1 MWGVAIV
8 RPFFKN
14 DDFNFL
20 TEIALGS
27 VYWQA
32 ADVGEVLTTADRIH
46 DGRARSWVDE
56 WTATADRLTQLAA
69 ASAAAGRAGS
79 AAGQYLR
86 GSLYYSLATYSADGA
101 GEQDLFG
108 SLWEKHRAAW
118 DRFVDLADFGG
129 AEAERIEIPYEGTT
143 LPGYFFRSGP
153 AGTPRRTLIFNNG
166 SDGSVVGAL
175 TGGIADAL
183 ERGWNAMTFDGP
195 GQNAALV
202 RQGLAF
208 RPDWEKVITPVV
220 DFLSARA
227 DVDGEKL
234 ALLGV
239 SQGGYWVPRALAFEH
254 RIAAAVADPGVV
266 DVSTTILRHLPH
278 MMIKLLEEGDREKFD
293 RDMEWTLKIS
303 PATRSLLALRM
314 RPYGVSAPYDFFSLA
329 RDYALT
335 DEVIAQISTPVLVT
349 DPDNEQFWPGQSREL
364 FEKLPGETK
373 AIIAF
378 TQEEGADSHCE
389 PVASGLRG
397 ERIFDWLN
405 EQIPALSTRRSS
417 AVGDG

>member
-1 MWGVAIV
+1 M
-8 RPFFKN
+8 RPFFKD

-27 VYWQA
+27 VYRQA
-32 ADVGEVLTTADRIH
+32 ADAGEVLTTVDRIH
-46 DGRARSWVDE
+46 DGQAQSWVDE
-56 WTATADRLTQLAA
+56 WTATADRLAQEAAGNAGEGRRSSA
-69 ASAAAGRAGS
+69 AS
-79 AAGQYLR
+79 QYLR
-86 GSLYYSLATYSADGA
+86 ASLYYSLATYSADAA
-101 GEQDLFG
+101 GEPDLFG

-129 AEAERIEIPYEGTT
+129 AAAERIEIPYEGTT

-202 RQGLAF
+202 RQGLTF

-266 DVSTTILRHLPH
+266 DVSTTILGHLPH
-278 MMIKLLEEGDREKFD
+278 VMIKLLEDGEREKFD
-293 RDMEWTLKIS
+293 RDIDWTLKIS
-303 PATRSLLALRM
+303 PSTRSLLALRM
-314 RPYGVSAPYDFFSLA
+314 RPYGVSAAYDFFSFA

-349 DPDNEQFWPGQSREL
+349 DPENEQFWPGQSREL
-364 FEKLPGETK
+364 FDKLPGETK

-405 EQIPALSTRRSS
+405 ERVPA
-417 AVGDG
+417 

>member
-1 MWGVAIV
+1 M

-14 DDFNFL
+14 DSFNFL

-32 ADVGEVLTTADRIH
+32 ADVGEVLTTVDRIH
-46 DGRARSWVDE
+46 DGKAGSWVDE
-56 WTATADRLTQLAA
+56 WTATGDRLTQLAA
-69 ASAAAGRAGS
+69 ANAAAGRGRS

-86 GSLYYSLATYSADGA
+86 GSLYYSLATYSADGT
-101 GEQDLFG
+101 DDPSLFAA
-108 SLWEKHRAAW
+108 LWEKHRDAW

-129 AEAERIEIPYEGTT
+129 AAAERIEIPYEGTT

-153 AGTPRRTLIFNNG
+153 ARTPRRTLIFNNG

-208 RPDWEKVITPVV
+208 RPDWERVITPVV
-220 DFLSARA
+220 DFVSGRA

-239 SQGGYWVPRALAFEH
+239 SQAGYWVPRALAFEH
-254 RIAAAVADPGVV
+254 RVAAAVTDPGVV
-266 DVSTTILRHLPH
+266 DVSATILRHLPH
-278 MMIKLLEEGDREKFD
+278 TMIKLLEERDREKFD
-293 RDMEWTLKIS
+293 RDVDWTLRIS
-303 PATRSLLALRM
+303 PSTRSTLALRM
-314 RPYGVSAPYDFFSLA
+314 RPYGVSTPYEFFSAA

-335 DEVIAQISTPVLVT
+335 DKLIAQISTPVLIT
-349 DPDNEQFWPGQSREL
+349 DPDNEQFWPGQSEEL
-364 FEKLPGETK
+364 FGKLTGPK

-389 PVASGLRG
+389 PTAAGLRG
-397 ERIFDWLN
+397 ERIFDWLD
-405 EQIPALSTRRSS
+405 EQIPA
-417 AVGDG
+417 